1 MISNDLRLQEYSVL
15 IYRILLVHIAYLF
28 LRVLFVFFNNDIVQ
42 VYDLEIF
49 FYLSVLGLRFDS
61 SAIAYT
67 NLLFIVFSVL
77 PLSFLRLKKHQ
88 YFSTLVYFISNII
101 FLTLNFI
108 DFAYYRFNLNR
119 MMGNFLE
126 SISQENNKVIL
137 IFHFLFQYLNLVLL
151 FFLFLLIWIGLYR
164 LVKIREEKIEN
175 NKLYYLSSIFGLLI
189 SSALI
194 VMMARGGD
202 FRKSTRPITLID
214 SMDNLTKPVHSDV
227 VLNSTFTIIRT
238 WGKNSFEKSFRFNEF
253 EIINQLKPIKT
264 YNERQVVK
272 KPNIVIFIIESMGR
286 EYWGELNKN
295 RNIKN
300 FKSFTP
306 FLDSLSKH
314 SLIFPN
320 AFATSRKSIHAMPSV
335 LAGVPSFEIAYTSSY
350 YSRQKLESM
359 VSVSNNL
366 GYDTSFLHGAKNGS
380 MGFQG
385 FANSLGYNNYYGR
398 DEFNNDDEYDGYWGI
413 WDEPFLQFSKS
424 ILDNKNE
431 PFLATIFTITSH
443 EPYIIPYKFK
453 GKFDE
458 GYLPIHKCVGYTDY
472 SIRQF
477 FKSIEK
483 SSWFENTIF
492 IFTSDHTNQ
501 SYFKYYQSTVNRFA
515 TPLLIYQ
522 KNSDFKGTDNRLASH
537 LDIYPTV
544 AELIGF
550 NRPFRSWG
558 RSLLSSKNESPFTIN
573 YFGGGAYLSIDENF
587 ICVYDGN
594 KAIGFYNLFDLNLE
608 ENLIQNKNQDMHRL
622 ELKTGLFLQDYFN
635 RIISNN
641 MYHNS
646 N

>member
-1 MISNDLRLQEYSVL
+1 MRLQEYTVL
-15 IYRILLVHIAYLF
+15 IYRILLVHIAYLL

-42 VYDLEIF
+42 VYDLENF
-49 FYLSVLGLRFDS
+49 FYLSILGLRFDS
-61 SAIAYT
+61 SAIAYS
-67 NLLFIVFSVL
+67 NLLFIFFSVL
-77 PLSFLRLKKHQ
+77 PLSFLREKKHQ
-88 YFSTLVYFISNII
+88 FFSALIYFISNSF
-101 FLTLNFI
+101 FLILNFI

-126 SISQENNKVIL
+126 SISQESNKVTL
-137 IFHFLFQYLNLVLL
+137 IFHFLFRYLNLVLL
-151 FFLFLLIWIGLYR
+151 FFLFLLIWIALYR
-164 LVKIREEKIEN
+164 LVKIREVKIDN
-175 NKLYYLSSIFGLLI
+175 YKMYYLSSIFGLLI

-214 SMDNLTKPVHSDV
+214 SMDNLSKPVHSDV
-227 VLNSTFTIIRT
+227 VLNTTFTIIRT
-238 WGKNSFEKSFRFNEF
+238 WGKNSFKKSFRFNDF
-253 EIINQLKPIKT
+253 EITNQVKPIKT
-264 YNERQVVK
+264 YNERKVFK

-300 FKSFTP
+300 FESFTP

-320 AFATSRKSIHAMPSV
+320 AFSTSRKSIHAMPSI
-335 LAGVPSFEIAYTSSY
+335 LAGVPSFETAYTSSY
-350 YSRQKLESM
+350 YSRQKLESI
-359 VSVSNNL
+359 VSISNAL
-366 GYDTSFLHGAKNGS
+366 GYDTSFFHGAKNGS

-385 FANSLGYNNYYGR
+385 FASTLGYDNYYGR
-398 DEFNNDDEYDGYWGI
+398 DEFNDDNEYDGFWGI

-443 EPYIIPYKFK
+443 EPYIIPVKFE
-453 GKFDE
+453 GVFDK

-515 TPLLIYQ
+515 SPLLIY
-522 KNSDFKGTDNRLASH
+522 KKSSDFEGTDSRLASH

-544 AELIGF
+544 AELIGYKK
-550 NRPFRSWG
+550 PFRSWG
-558 RSLLSSKNESPFTIN
+558 RSLLSSKNESAFTIN
-573 YFGGGAYLSIDENF
+573 YFGGGAYLSMDENF

-594 KAIGFYNLFDLNLE
+594 KAIGFYYLSDLNLE
-608 ENLIQNKNQDMHRL
+608 ENLIQNKNQDMKSL
-622 ELKTGLFLQDYFN
+622 EKKTGLFLQDYFN
-635 RIISNN
+635 RIINN
-641 MYHNS
+641 KMYYNP

>member
-1 MISNDLRLQEYSVL
+1 MYNNLRLQEYTVL
-15 IYRILLVHIAYLF
+15 IYRILLVHIAYLL

-42 VYDLEIF
+42 VYDLENF
-49 FYLSVLGLRFDS
+49 FYLSILGLRFDS
-61 SAIAYT
+61 SAIAYS
-67 NLLFIVFSVL
+67 NLLFIFFSVL
-77 PLSFLRLKKHQ
+77 PLSFLREKKHQ
-88 YFSTLVYFISNII
+88 FISALIYFISNSF
-101 FLTLNFI
+101 FLILNFI

-126 SISQENNKVIL
+126 SISQESNKLTL
-137 IFHFLFQYLNLVLL
+137 IFHFLFRYLNLLLL
-151 FFLFLLIWIGLYR
+151 FFLFLLIWIALYR
-164 LVKIREEKIEN
+164 LVKIREVKIEN
-175 NKLYYLSSIFGLLI
+175 NKMYYLSSIFGLLI

-202 FRKSTRPITLID
+202 FKKSTRPITLID
-214 SMDNLTKPVHSDV
+214 SMDNLSKPVHSDV
-227 VLNSTFTIIRT
+227 VLNTTFTIIRT
-238 WGKNSFEKSFRFNEF
+238 WGKNSFKKSFRFNDF
-253 EIINQLKPIKT
+253 EITNQVKPIKT
-264 YNERQVVK
+264 YNERKVLK

-300 FKSFTP
+300 FESFTP

-320 AFATSRKSIHAMPSV
+320 AFSTSRKSIHAMPSI
-335 LAGVPSFEIAYTSSY
+335 LAGVPSFETAYTSSY
-350 YSRQKLESM
+350 YSRQKLESI
-359 VSVSNNL
+359 VSISNAL

-385 FANSLGYNNYYGR
+385 FANTLGYDNYYGR
-398 DEFNNDDEYDGYWGI
+398 DEFNDDNEYDGFWGI

-443 EPYIIPYKFK
+443 EPYIIPVKFE
-453 GKFDE
+453 GVFDK

-472 SIRQF
+472 SIGQF

-515 TPLLIYQ
+515 SPLLIY
-522 KNSDFKGTDNRLASH
+522 KKSSDFKGTDSRLASH

-544 AELIGF
+544 AELIGYIK
-550 NRPFRSWG
+550 PFRSWG
-558 RSLLSSKNESPFTIN
+558 RSLLSSKNESAFTIN
-573 YFGGGAYLSIDENF
+573 YFGGGAYLSMDENF

-594 KAIGFYNLFDLNLE
+594 KAIGFYNLSDLNLE
-608 ENLIQNKNQDMHRL
+608 KNLIQNKNQDMKSL
-622 ELKTGLFLQDYFN
+622 EKKTGLFLQDYFN
-635 RIISNN
+635 RIINN
-641 MYHNS
+641 KMYYNP

>member
-1 MISNDLRLQEYSVL
+1 MRLQEYSVL
-15 IYRILLVHIAYLF
+15 IYRILLVHIAYLL
-28 LRVLFVFFNNDIVQ
+28 LRVLFVIFNNDIVQ
-42 VYDLEIF
+42 VYDLESF
-49 FYLSVLGLRFDS
+49 FYLSILGLRFDS
-61 SAIAYT
+61 SAIAYS
-67 NLLFIVFSVL
+67 NLFFIFFSLL
-77 PLSFLRLKKHQ
+77 PLSFLREKKHQ
-88 YFSTLVYFISNII
+88 FFSALIYFISNSF
-101 FLTLNFI
+101 FLMLNFI

-126 SISQENNKVIL
+126 SISQENNKVAL
-137 IFHFLFQYLNLVLL
+137 IFHFLYRYLNLVLI

-164 LVKIREEKIEN
+164 LVKVRKEKIKN
-175 NKLYYLSSIFGLLI
+175 NKMYYLSSIFGLLI

-202 FRKSTRPITLID
+202 FKKSTRPITLID
-214 SMDNLTKPVHSDV
+214 SMDNLSRPVHSDV

-238 WGKNSFEKSFRFNEF
+238 WGKNSFEKSSRFNDF
-253 EIINQLKPIKT
+253 EITNQLKPIKN
-264 YNERQVVK
+264 YNQIEFVK

-306 FLDSLSKH
+306 FLDSLSKQ

-320 AFATSRKSIHAMPSV
+320 AFATSRKSIHAMPSI
-335 LAGVPSFEIAYTSSY
+335 LAGVPSFETAYTSSY
-350 YSRQKLESM
+350 YSRQKLESI
-359 VSVSNNL
+359 VSISNAL

-385 FANSLGYNNYYGR
+385 FASTLGYDNYYGR
-398 DEFNNDDEYDGYWGI
+398 DEFNDDNEYDGFWGI

-443 EPYIIPYKFK
+443 EPYIIPVKFE
-453 GKFDE
+453 GVFDK

-501 SYFKYYQSTVNRFA
+501 SYFEYYQSTVNRFA
-515 TPLLIYQ
+515 TPLLIYK
-522 KNSDFKGTDNRLASH
+522 KNSDFKGLDNRLASH

-544 AELIGF
+544 AQLIGYKK
-550 NRPFRSWG
+550 PFRSWG
-558 RSLLSSKNESPFTIN
+558 RSLLSSKNESAFTIN
-573 YFGGGAYLSIDENF
+573 YFGGGAYVSMDENF
-587 ICVYDGN
+587 ICVYDGT
-594 KAIGFYNLFDLNLE
+594 KAIGFYNLSDLNLE
-608 ENLIQNKNQDMHRL
+608 KNLIQNKNHDMESL
-622 ELKTGLFLQDYFN
+622 EKKTGLFLQDYYN
-635 RIISNN
+635 RIINNN
-641 MYHNS
+641 MYYNPK
-646 N
+646 

>member
-1 MISNDLRLQEYSVL
+1 MYNDFRLQEYTVL
-15 IYRILLVHIAYLF
+15 IYRILLVHIAYLL
-28 LRVLFVFFNNDIVQ
+28 LRLLFVFFNNDIVQ
-42 VYDLEIF
+42 VYDLEKF
-49 FYLSVLGLRFDS
+49 FYLSTLGLRFDS
-61 SAIAYT
+61 SAIAYS
-67 NLLFIVFSVL
+67 NLLFIFFSVL
-77 PLSFLRLKKHQ
+77 PLSFLREKKHQ
-88 YFSTLVYFISNII
+88 FFSALIYFISNSF
-101 FLTLNFI
+101 FLILNFI

-126 SISQENNKVIL
+126 SISQESNKVTL
-137 IFHFLFQYLNLVLL
+137 IFHFLFRYLNLVLL
-151 FFLFLLIWIGLYR
+151 FFLFLLIWIALYR
-164 LVKIREEKIEN
+164 LVKIREVKIEN
-175 NKLYYLSSIFGLLI
+175 NKMYYLSSIFGLLI

-214 SMDNLTKPVHSDV
+214 SMDNLSKPVHSDV
-227 VLNSTFTIIRT
+227 VLNTTFTIIRT
-238 WGKNSFEKSFRFNEF
+238 WGKNSFKKSFRFNDF
-253 EIINQLKPIKT
+253 EITNQLKPIKT
-264 YNERQVVK
+264 YDEGKVFK

-300 FKSFTP
+300 FESFTP

-320 AFATSRKSIHAMPSV
+320 AFSTSRKSIHAMPSI
-335 LAGVPSFEIAYTSSY
+335 LAGVPSFETAYTSSY
-350 YSRQKLESM
+350 YSRQKLESI
-359 VSVSNNL
+359 VSISNAL

-385 FANSLGYNNYYGR
+385 FANTLGYDNYYGR
-398 DEFNNDDEYDGYWGI
+398 DEFNDDNEYDGFWGI

-443 EPYIIPYKFK
+443 EPYIIPDKFK
-453 GKFDE
+453 GMFDK

-472 SIRQF
+472 SIKQF

-483 SSWFENTIF
+483 SNWFENTIF

-515 TPLLIYQ
+515 APLLIY
-522 KNSDFKGTDNRLASH
+522 KKKSGFNGEDNRLASH

-544 AELIGF
+544 AELIGYKK
-550 NRPFRSWG
+550 PFRSWG
-558 RSLLSSKNESPFTIN
+558 RSLLSAKNESAFTIN
-573 YFGGGAYLSIDENF
+573 YFGGGAYLSMDENF

-594 KAIGFYNLFDLNLE
+594 KAIGFYNLSDLNLE
-608 ENLIQNKNQDMHRL
+608 ENLIQNKNQDMQSL
-622 ELKTGLFLQDYFN
+622 EKKTGLFLQDYFN
-635 RIISNN
+635 RIINN
-641 MYHNS
+641 KMYYNS

>member
-1 MISNDLRLQEYSVL
+1 MYNDFRLQEYTVL
-15 IYRILLVHIAYLF
+15 IYRILLVHIAYLL
-28 LRVLFVFFNNDIVQ
+28 LRVLFVIFNNDIVQ
-42 VYDLEIF
+42 VYDLENF
-49 FYLSVLGLRFDS
+49 FYLSILGLRFDS
-61 SAIAYT
+61 SAIAYS
-67 NLLFIVFSVL
+67 NLLFIFFSVL
-77 PLSFLRLKKHQ
+77 PLSFLREKKHQ
-88 YFSTLVYFISNII
+88 FFSALIYFISNGF
-101 FLTLNFI
+101 FLILNFI

-126 SISQENNKVIL
+126 SISQESNKVTL
-137 IFHFLFQYLNLVLL
+137 IFHFLFRYLNLVLL
-151 FFLFLLIWIGLYR
+151 FFLFLLIWIALYR
-164 LVKIREEKIEN
+164 LVKIRKVKIEN
-175 NKLYYLSSIFGLLI
+175 NKMYYLSSIFGLLI

-214 SMDNLTKPVHSDV
+214 SMDNLSKPVHSDV
-227 VLNSTFTIIRT
+227 VLNTTFTIIRT
-238 WGKNSFEKSFRFNEF
+238 WGKNSFKKSFRFNDF
-253 EIINQLKPIKT
+253 EITNQLKPIKT
-264 YNERQVVK
+264 YDEGKVFK

-300 FKSFTP
+300 FESFTP

-320 AFATSRKSIHAMPSV
+320 AFSTSRKSIHAMPSI
-335 LAGVPSFEIAYTSSY
+335 LAGVPSFETAYTSSY
-350 YSRQKLESM
+350 YSRQKLESI
-359 VSVSNNL
+359 VSISNAL

-385 FANSLGYNNYYGR
+385 FASTLGYDNYYGR
-398 DEFNNDDEYDGYWGI
+398 DEFNDDNEYDGFWGI

-443 EPYIIPYKFK
+443 EPYIIPDKFK
-453 GKFDE
+453 GMFDK

-472 SIRQF
+472 SIKQF

-483 SSWFENTIF
+483 SNWFENTIF

-515 TPLLIYQ
+515 APLLIY
-522 KNSDFKGTDNRLASH
+522 KKKSGFNGEDNRLASH

-544 AELIGF
+544 AELIGYKK
-550 NRPFRSWG
+550 PFRSWG
-558 RSLLSSKNESPFTIN
+558 RSLLSAKNESAFTIN
-573 YFGGGAYLSIDENF
+573 YFGGGAYLSMDENF

-594 KAIGFYNLFDLNLE
+594 KAIGFYNLSDLNLE
-608 ENLIQNKNQDMHRL
+608 ENLIQNKNQDMQSL
-622 ELKTGLFLQDYFN
+622 EKKTGLFLQDYFN
-635 RIISNN
+635 RIINN
-641 MYHNS
+641 KMYYNP

>member
-1 MISNDLRLQEYSVL
+1 MYNNLRLQEYTVL
-15 IYRILLVHIAYLF
+15 IYRILLVHIAYLL

-42 VYDLEIF
+42 VYDLENF
-49 FYLSVLGLRFDS
+49 FYLSILGLRFDS
-61 SAIAYT
+61 SAIAYS
-67 NLLFIVFSVL
+67 NLLFIFFSVL
-77 PLSFLRLKKHQ
+77 PLSFLREKKHQ
-88 YFSTLVYFISNII
+88 FLSALIYFTSNSF
-101 FLTLNFI
+101 FLILNFI

-126 SISQENNKVIL
+126 SISQESNKVTL
-137 IFHFLFQYLNLVLL
+137 IFHFLFRYLNLVLL
-151 FFLFLLIWIGLYR
+151 FFLFLLIWIALYR
-164 LVKIREEKIEN
+164 LVKIREVKIEN
-175 NKLYYLSSIFGLLI
+175 NKMYYLSSIFGLLI

-202 FRKSTRPITLID
+202 FKKSTRPITLID
-214 SMDNLTKPVHSDV
+214 SMDNLSKPVHSDV
-227 VLNSTFTIIRT
+227 VLNTTFTIIRT
-238 WGKNSFEKSFRFNEF
+238 WGKNSFKKSFRFNDF
-253 EIINQLKPIKT
+253 EITNQVKPIKT
-264 YNERQVVK
+264 YNERKVFK

-300 FKSFTP
+300 FESFTP

-320 AFATSRKSIHAMPSV
+320 AFSTSRKSIHAMPSI
-335 LAGVPSFEIAYTSSY
+335 LAGVPSFETAYTSSY
-350 YSRQKLESM
+350 YSRQKLESI
-359 VSVSNNL
+359 VSISNAL
-366 GYDTSFLHGAKNGS
+366 GYDTSFLHGAENGS

-385 FANSLGYNNYYGR
+385 FANTLGYDNYYGR
-398 DEFNNDDEYDGYWGI
+398 DEFNNDNEYDGFWGI

-443 EPYIIPYKFK
+443 EPYIIPVKFE
-453 GKFDE
+453 GVFDK

-515 TPLLIYQ
+515 SPLLIY
-522 KNSDFKGTDNRLASH
+522 KKSSDFVGTDSRLASH

-544 AELIGF
+544 AELIGYKK
-550 NRPFRSWG
+550 PFRSWG
-558 RSLLSSKNESPFTIN
+558 RSLLSSKNESAFTIN
-573 YFGGGAYLSIDENF
+573 
-587 ICVYDGN
+587 
-594 KAIGFYNLFDLNLE
+594 
-608 ENLIQNKNQDMHRL
+608 
-622 ELKTGLFLQDYFN
+622 
-635 RIISNN
+635 
-641 MYHNS
+641 
-646 N
+646 

>member
-1 MISNDLRLQEYSVL
+1 MIYNDLRLKEYSVL
-15 IYRILLVHIAYLF
+15 IYRILLAHIAYVF
-28 LRVLFVFFNNDIVQ
+28 LRVLFVIFNNDIVQ
-42 VYDLEIF
+42 VSDLENF
-49 FYLSVLGLRFDS
+49 LSLSILGLRFDC
-61 SAIAYT
+61 SAIAYS
-67 NLLFIVFSVL
+67 NLFFIFFSVL
-77 PLSFLRLKKHQ
+77 PLSFLRFKKRQ
-88 YFSTLVYFISNII
+88 FFSTLLYFISNSF
-101 FLTLNFI
+101 FLILNFI

-126 SISQENNKVIL
+126 SISKENNKLKL

-151 FFLFLLIWIGLYR
+151 FFLFLFIWIGLYK
-164 LVKIREEKIEN
+164 LVKVKEEKIEN
-175 NKLYYLSSIFGLLI
+175 KKIYYLSSIFGILI

-202 FRKSTRPITLID
+202 FKKSTRPITLID
-214 SMDNLTKPVHSDV
+214 SMDNLSRPVHSDV
-227 VLNSTFTIIRT
+227 VLNTTFTIIRT
-238 WGKNSFEKSFRFNEF
+238 WGKNSFKKISRFNDS
-253 EIINQLKPIKT
+253 EITNQLKPIKN
-264 YNERQVVK
+264 YKEIQVVK

-350 YSRQKLESM
+350 YSRQKLESL
-359 VSVSNNL
+359 VSISNAL
-366 GYDTSFLHGAKNGS
+366 GYNTSFLHGAENGS

-385 FANSLGYNNYYGR
+385 FANTLGYDSYYGR
-398 DEFNNDDEYDGYWGI
+398 DEFNNDEEYDGFWGI

-424 ILDNKNE
+424 ILDDKNE
-431 PFLATIFTITSH
+431 PFLATIFTLSSH
-443 EPYIIPYKFK
+443 EPYVIPDKFK
-453 GKFDE
+453 GIFDN

-501 SYFKYYQSTVNRFA
+501 SYFEYYQSTVNRFA
-515 TPLLIYQ
+515 TPLLIYK
-522 KNSDFKGTDNRLASH
+522 KNGDFKGVDDRLASH

-544 AELIGF
+544 AELIGYKK
-550 NRPFRSWG
+550 PFRSWG
-558 RSLLSSKNESPFTIN
+558 RSLLSSKNESAFTIN
-573 YFGGGAYLSIDENF
+573 YFGGGAYLSMDENF
-587 ICVYDGN
+587 ICIYDGN
-594 KAIGFYNLFDLNLE
+594 KAIGFYNLSDLNLE
-608 ENLIQNKNQDMHRL
+608 ENLIQNKNQNMLRL
-622 ELKTGLFLQDYFN
+622 EKKTGLFLQDYFN
-635 RIISNN
+635 RISNN
-641 MYHNS
+641 KMYYNLK
-646 N
+646 

>member
-1 MISNDLRLQEYSVL
+1 MIFKDFRLREYSVL
-15 IYRILLVHIAYLF
+15 LYRIVLVHIAYLL
-28 LRVLFVFFNNDIVQ
+28 LRVLFVIFNNDIVQ
-42 VYDLEIF
+42 VYDLENF
-49 FYLSVLGLRFDS
+49 FHLSILGLRFDS
-61 SAIAYT
+61 SAIAYS
-67 NLLFIVFSVL
+67 NLLFILFSVL
-77 PLSFLRLKKHQ
+77 PLSFLRAKKRQ
-88 YFSTLVYFISNII
+88 FFSALLYFTSNTI
-101 FLTLNFI
+101 FLILNFI

-126 SISQENNKVIL
+126 SIINEASKETL
-137 IFHFLFQYLNLVLL
+137 IFHFLFEYLNLVLL
-151 FFLFLLIWIGLYR
+151 FFLFLIIWIGLYR
-164 LVKIREEKIEN
+164 LVKIKEEKIEN
-175 NKLYYLSSIFGLLI
+175 NKMYYLSSIFGLLI

-214 SMDNLTKPVHSDV
+214 SMNNLSKPVHSDV
-227 VLNSTFTIIRT
+227 VLNTSFTIIRT
-238 WGKNSFEKSFRFNEF
+238 WGKNSFKKSSRFNED
-253 EIINQLKPIKT
+253 EITNYVKPIKI
-264 YNERQVVK
+264 YNEKKVVK
-272 KPNIVIFIIESMGR
+272 KPNIIIFIIESMGR

-320 AFATSRKSIHAMPSV
+320 AFATSRKSIHGMPSV

-359 VSVSNNL
+359 VSISNAI

-385 FANSLGYNNYYGR
+385 FANTLGYNNYYGR
-398 DEFNNDDEYDGYWGI
+398 DEFNNDEEYDGFWGI

-424 ILDNKNE
+424 ILDNKNK
-431 PFLATIFTITSH
+431 PFLATIFTLTSH
-443 EPYIIPYKFK
+443 EPYIIPDKFK
-453 GKFDE
+453 GFFDE

-483 SSWFENTIF
+483 STWFENTIF

-501 SYFKYYQSTVNRFA
+501 SYFKYYQGTVNRFA
-515 TPLLIYQ
+515 TPLLIYK
-522 KNSDFKGTDNRLASH
+522 KNSDLKGVDNRLASH

-544 AELIGF
+544 AELIGYKK
-550 NRPFRSWG
+550 PFRSWG
-558 RSLLSSKNESPFTIN
+558 RSLLSAKNEPAFTIN
-573 YFGGGAYLSIDENF
+573 YFGGGAYLSMDKNF
-587 ICVYDGN
+587 ICIYDGN
-594 KAIGFYNLFDLNLE
+594 KAIGFYNLSDLNLE
-608 ENLIQNKNQDMHRL
+608 ENLIQNKNQDMLSL
-622 ELKTGLFLQDYFN
+622 EKKTGLFLQDYFN

-641 MYHNS
+641 MYYNP

>member
-1 MISNDLRLQEYSVL
+1 MISNDLRIQEYSVL
-15 IYRILLVHIAYLF
+15 IYRILLVHIAYLL

-42 VYDLEIF
+42 VYDLENF
-49 FYLSVLGLRFDS
+49 FYLSILGLRFDS

-67 NLLFIVFSVL
+67 NLLFIIFSVL
-77 PLSFLRLKKHQ
+77 PLSFLRVKKYQ
-88 YFSTLVYFISNII
+88 YFSSLLYFISNSI
-101 FLTLNFI
+101 FLILNFI

-126 SISQENNKVIL
+126 SISQENNKAIL

-151 FFLFLLIWIGLYR
+151 FFLFLIIWIGLYR
-164 LVKIREEKIEN
+164 LFKIKEEKIEN
-175 NKLYYLSSIFGLLI
+175 NKIYYLSSIFGLLI

-214 SMDNLTKPVHSDV
+214 SMDNLSKPVHSDV
-227 VLNSTFTIIRT
+227 VLNTSFAIIRT
-238 WGKNSFEKSFRFNEF
+238 WGKNSFKKSTRFNEF
-253 EIINQLKPIKT
+253 EITNQIKPIKR
-264 YNERQVVK
+264 YSERQVIN

-320 AFATSRKSIHAMPSV
+320 AFATSRKSIHGMPSV
-335 LAGVPSFEIAYTSSY
+335 LAGVPSFETAYTSSY
-350 YSRQKLESM
+350 YSRQKLESI
-359 VSVSNNL
+359 VSISNNL

-385 FANSLGYNNYYGR
+385 FANTLGYDNYYGR
-398 DEFNNDDEYDGYWGI
+398 DEFNNDEEYDGFWGI

-424 ILDNKNE
+424 ILDDKTE

-443 EPYIIPYKFK
+443 EPYIIPDKFK
-453 GKFDE
+453 GMFDE

-472 SIRQF
+472 SIKQF

-501 SYFKYYQSTVNRFA
+501 SYYKYYKSTVNRYA
-515 TPLLIYQ
+515 TPLLIYK
-522 KNSDFKGTDNRLASH
+522 KNSDFKGVDKSLASH

-544 AELIGF
+544 AELIGYK
-550 NRPFRSWG
+550 NPFRSWG
-558 RSLLSSKNESPFTIN
+558 RSLLSCKNEPSFTIN
-573 YFGGGAYLSIDENF
+573 YFGGGAYLSMDENF

-594 KAIGFYNLFDLNLE
+594 KAIGFYNLSDLNLE
-608 ENLIQNKNQDMHRL
+608 ENLIQNINHNMLRL
-622 ELKTGLFLQDYFN
+622 EKKTGLFLQDYFN
-635 RIISNN
+635 RIVSNN
-641 MYHNS
+641 MYYNPK
-646 N
+646 

>member
-1 MISNDLRLQEYSVL
+1 MIYKDLRLREYSVL
-15 IYRILLVHIAYLF
+15 IYRILLVHIAYLL
-28 LRVLFVFFNNDIVQ
+28 LRVLFVVFNNDIVQ
-42 VYDLEIF
+42 VYDLEKF
-49 FYLSVLGLRFDS
+49 FYLSILGLRFDS
-61 SAIAYT
+61 SAIAYS
-67 NLLFIVFSVL
+67 NLFFIIFSVL
-77 PLSFLRLKKHQ
+77 PLSFLRAKKHQ
-88 YFSTLVYFISNII
+88 FFSALLYFTFNTI
-101 FLTLNFI
+101 FLILNFI

-126 SISQENNKVIL
+126 SISQENDKLIL
-137 IFHFLFQYLNLVLL
+137 IFHFLYRYLNLVLL

-164 LVKIREEKIEN
+164 LVKIKEEKIEN
-175 NKLYYLSSIFGLLI
+175 NKIYYLSSIFGLLI

-227 VLNSTFTIIRT
+227 VLNTSFTIIRT
-238 WGKNSFEKSFRFNEF
+238 WGKNTFKKSSRYNED
-253 EIINQLKPIKT
+253 EITNYVKPIKI
-264 YNERQVVK
+264 YNERKVAE
-272 KPNIVIFIIESMGR
+272 KPNIIIFIIESMGR

-320 AFATSRKSIHAMPSV
+320 AFATSRKSIHGMPSV

-359 VSVSNNL
+359 VSISNAV
-366 GYDTSFLHGAKNGS
+366 GYNTSFLHGAKNGS

-385 FANSLGYNNYYGR
+385 FANTLGYDNYYGR
-398 DEFNNDDEYDGYWGI
+398 DEFNNDTEYDGFWGI

-431 PFLATIFTITSH
+431 PFLATIFTLTSH
-443 EPYIIPYKFK
+443 EPYIIPDKFE
-453 GKFDE
+453 GIFEE
-458 GYLPIHKCVGYTDY
+458 GYLPIHKCIGYTDY

-483 SSWFENTIF
+483 SKWFENTIF

-515 TPLLIYQ
+515 TPLLIYK
-522 KNSDFKGTDNRLASH
+522 KNSDFKGVDNRLASH

-544 AELIGF
+544 AELIGYKK
-550 NRPFRSWG
+550 PFRSWG
-558 RSLLSSKNESPFTIN
+558 RSLLSAKDEPTFTIN
-573 YFGGGAYLSIDENF
+573 YFGGGAYLSMDKNF
-587 ICVYDGN
+587 ICIYDGN
-594 KAIGFYNLFDLNLE
+594 KAIGFYNLSDLNLE
-608 ENLIQNKNQDMHRL
+608 ENLIQNKNQDMLSL
-622 ELKTGLFLQDYFN
+622 EKKTGLFLQDYFN

-641 MYHNS
+641 MYYNP

>member
-1 MISNDLRLQEYSVL
+1 MRLQEYSVL
-15 IYRILLVHIAYLF
+15 IYRILLVHIAYLL
-28 LRVLFVFFNNDIVQ
+28 LRVLFVIFNNDIVQ
-42 VYDLEIF
+42 VYDLESF
-49 FYLSVLGLRFDS
+49 FYLSILGLRFDS
-61 SAIAYT
+61 SAIAYS
-67 NLLFIVFSVL
+67 NLFFIFFSLL
-77 PLSFLRLKKHQ
+77 PLSFLREKKHQ
-88 YFSTLVYFISNII
+88 FFSALIYFISNSF
-101 FLTLNFI
+101 FLMLNFI

-126 SISQENNKVIL
+126 SISQENNKVAL
-137 IFHFLFQYLNLVLL
+137 IFHFLYRYLNLVLI

-164 LVKIREEKIEN
+164 LVKVRKEKIKN
-175 NKLYYLSSIFGLLI
+175 NKMYYLSSIFGLLI

-202 FRKSTRPITLID
+202 FKKSTRPITLID
-214 SMDNLTKPVHSDV
+214 SMDNLSRPVHSDV

-238 WGKNSFEKSFRFNEF
+238 WGKNSFEKSSRFNDF
-253 EIINQLKPIKT
+253 EITNQLKPIKN
-264 YNERQVVK
+264 YNQIEFVK

-306 FLDSLSKH
+306 FLDSLSKQ

-320 AFATSRKSIHAMPSV
+320 AFATSRKSIHAMPSI
-335 LAGVPSFEIAYTSSY
+335 LAGVPSFETAYTSSY
-350 YSRQKLESM
+350 YSRQKLESI
-359 VSVSNNL
+359 VSISNAL
-366 GYDTSFLHGAKNGS
+366 GYDTSFLHGAENGS

-385 FANSLGYNNYYGR
+385 FANTLGYDNYYGR
-398 DEFNNDDEYDGYWGI
+398 DEFNNDNEYDGFWGI

-424 ILDNKNE
+424 ILENKNQ

-443 EPYIIPYKFK
+443 EPYIIPDKFK
-453 GKFDE
+453 GMFDK

-501 SYFKYYQSTVNRFA
+501 SYFEYYQSTVNRFA
-515 TPLLIYQ
+515 TPLLIYK
-522 KNSDFKGTDNRLASH
+522 KNSDFKGLDNRLASH

-544 AELIGF
+544 AQLIGYKK
-550 NRPFRSWG
+550 PFRSWG
-558 RSLLSSKNESPFTIN
+558 RSLLSSKNESAFTIN
-573 YFGGGAYLSIDENF
+573 YFGGGAYVSMDENF
-587 ICVYDGN
+587 ICVYDGT
-594 KAIGFYNLFDLNLE
+594 KAIGFYNLSDLNLE
-608 ENLIQNKNQDMHRL
+608 KNLIQNKNHDMESL
-622 ELKTGLFLQDYFN
+622 EKKTGLFLQDYYN
-635 RIISNN
+635 RIINNN
-641 MYHNS
+641 MYYNPK
-646 N
+646 

>member
-1 MISNDLRLQEYSVL
+1 
-15 IYRILLVHIAYLF
+15 
-28 LRVLFVFFNNDIVQ
+28 
-42 VYDLEIF
+42 
-49 FYLSVLGLRFDS
+49 
-61 SAIAYT
+61 
-67 NLLFIVFSVL
+67 
-77 PLSFLRLKKHQ
+77 
-88 YFSTLVYFISNII
+88 
-101 FLTLNFI
+101 
-108 DFAYYRFNLNR
+108 

-126 SISQENNKVIL
+126 SISKENNKLKL
-137 IFHFLFQYLNLVLL
+137 IFHFLLQHLNLVIL
-151 FFLFLLIWIGLYR
+151 FFLFLFIWIGLYR
-164 LVKIREEKIEN
+164 LVKVKEEKIEN
-175 NKLYYLSSIFGLLI
+175 NKVYYFSSIFGILI

-202 FRKSTRPITLID
+202 FSKSTRPITLID
-214 SMDNLTKPVHSDV
+214 AMDNLSKPVHSDV
-227 VLNSTFTIIRT
+227 VLNTSFTIIRT
-238 WGKNSFEKSFRFNEF
+238 WGKNSFKKSTRFNDF
-253 EIINQLKPIKT
+253 EIASLVKPIKN
-264 YNERQVVK
+264 YNEREVIK

-320 AFATSRKSIHAMPSV
+320 AFATSRKSIHGMPSV

-350 YSRQKLESM
+350 YSRQKLESL
-359 VSVSNNL
+359 VSISNAL

-385 FANSLGYNNYYGR
+385 FANTLGYNNYYGR
-398 DEFNNDDEYDGYWGI
+398 DEFNNDEEYDGFWGI

-424 ILDNKNE
+424 ILDDKNE
-431 PFLATIFTITSH
+431 PFLATIFTLTSH
-443 EPYIIPYKFK
+443 EPYIIPDKFK
-453 GKFDE
+453 GMFDK

-501 SYFKYYQSTVNRFA
+501 SYYRYYQSTVNRFA
-515 TPLLIYQ
+515 TPLLIYK
-522 KNSDFKGTDNRLASH
+522 KNSEFVGFDNRLASH

-544 AELIGF
+544 AELIGYKK
-550 NRPFRSWG
+550 PFRSWG
-558 RSLLSSKNESPFTIN
+558 RSLLSGKNEPSFTIN
-573 YFGGGAYLSIDENF
+573 YFGGSAYLSMDENF

-594 KAIGFYNLFDLNLE
+594 KAIGFYNLSDLNLE
-608 ENLIQNKNQDMHRL
+608 ENLIQNKNQNMLKL
-622 ELKTGLFLQDYFN
+622 EKKTGLFLQDYFN
-635 RIISNN
+635 RIINN
-641 MYHNS
+641 KMFYNLK
-646 N
+646 

>member
-1 MISNDLRLQEYSVL
+1 MYNNLRLQEYTVL
-15 IYRILLVHIAYLF
+15 IYRILLVHIAYLL

-42 VYDLEIF
+42 VYDLENF
-49 FYLSVLGLRFDS
+49 FYLSILGLRFDS
-61 SAIAYT
+61 SAIAYS
-67 NLLFIVFSVL
+67 NLLFIFFSVL
-77 PLSFLRLKKHQ
+77 PLSFLREKKHQ
-88 YFSTLVYFISNII
+88 FLSALIYFISNSF
-101 FLTLNFI
+101 FLILNFI

-126 SISQENNKVIL
+126 SISQENNKVTL
-137 IFHFLFQYLNLVLL
+137 IFHFLFRYLNLLLL
-151 FFLFLLIWIGLYR
+151 FFLFLLIWIALYR
-164 LVKIREEKIEN
+164 LVKIREVKIEN
-175 NKLYYLSSIFGLLI
+175 NKMYYLSSIFGLLI

-202 FRKSTRPITLID
+202 FKKSTRPITLID
-214 SMDNLTKPVHSDV
+214 SMDNLSKPVHSDV
-227 VLNSTFTIIRT
+227 VLNTTFTIIRT
-238 WGKNSFEKSFRFNEF
+238 WGKNSFKKSFRFNDF
-253 EIINQLKPIKT
+253 EITNQVKPIKT
-264 YNERQVVK
+264 YNERKVFK

-300 FKSFTP
+300 FESFTP

-320 AFATSRKSIHAMPSV
+320 AFSTSRKSIHAMPSI
-335 LAGVPSFEIAYTSSY
+335 LAGVPSFETAYTSSY
-350 YSRQKLESM
+350 YSRQKLESI
-359 VSVSNNL
+359 VSISNAL

-385 FANSLGYNNYYGR
+385 FANTLGYDNYYGR
-398 DEFNNDDEYDGYWGI
+398 DEFNDDNEYDGFWGI

-443 EPYIIPYKFK
+443 EPYIIPVKFE
-453 GKFDE
+453 GVFDK

-472 SIRQF
+472 SIGQF

-515 TPLLIYQ
+515 SPLLIY
-522 KNSDFKGTDNRLASH
+522 KKSSDFKGTDSRLASH

-544 AELIGF
+544 AELIGYKK
-550 NRPFRSWG
+550 PFRSWG
-558 RSLLSSKNESPFTIN
+558 RSLLSSKNESAFTIN
-573 YFGGGAYLSIDENF
+573 YFGGGAYLSMDENF

-594 KAIGFYNLFDLNLE
+594 KAIGFYNLSDLNLE
-608 ENLIQNKNQDMHRL
+608 KNLIQNKNQDMKSL
-622 ELKTGLFLQDYFN
+622 EKKTGLFLQDYFN
-635 RIISNN
+635 RIINN
-641 MYHNS
+641 KMYYNP

>member
-1 MISNDLRLQEYSVL
+1 MIYNDLRLQEFSVL
-15 IYRILLVHIAYLF
+15 IYRILLVHIAYLL
-28 LRVLFVFFNNDIVQ
+28 LRVLFVIFNNDIVQ
-42 VYDLEIF
+42 VYDLEKF
-49 FYLSVLGLRFDS
+49 FYLSILGLRFDS
-61 SAIAYT
+61 SAIAYS
-67 NLLFIVFSVL
+67 NLFFIFFSVL
-77 PLSFLRLKKHQ
+77 PLSFLKAKKHQ
-88 YFSTLVYFISNII
+88 FFSALLYFTFNTI
-101 FLTLNFI
+101 FLILNFI

-126 SISQENNKVIL
+126 SISQENNKLIL
-137 IFHFLFQYLNLVLL
+137 IFHFLYRYLNLVLL
-151 FFLFLLIWIGLYR
+151 FFIFLLIWIGLYR
-164 LVKIREEKIEN
+164 LVKIKEEKIEN
-175 NKLYYLSSIFGLLI
+175 NKMYYLSSVFGLLI

-214 SMDNLTKPVHSDV
+214 SMDNLSKPIHSDV
-227 VLNSTFTIIRT
+227 VLNTSFTIIRT
-238 WGKNSFEKSFRFNEF
+238 WGKNSFKKSSRFNEV
-253 EIINQLKPIKT
+253 EITNYVKPIKI
-264 YNERQVVK
+264 YNERKVVK
-272 KPNIVIFIIESMGR
+272 KPNIIIFIIESMGR

-320 AFATSRKSIHAMPSV
+320 AFATSRKSIHGMPSV

-359 VSVSNNL
+359 VSISNAV

-385 FANSLGYNNYYGR
+385 FANTLGYDNYYGR
-398 DEFNNDDEYDGYWGI
+398 DEFNNDKEYDGFWGI

-431 PFLATIFTITSH
+431 PFLATIFTLTSH
-443 EPYIIPYKFK
+443 EPYIIPDKFK
-453 GKFDE
+453 GIFDE

-483 SSWFENTIF
+483 SRWFENTIF

-515 TPLLIYQ
+515 TPLLIYK
-522 KNSDFKGTDNRLASH
+522 KNSDFKGIDNRLASH

-544 AELIGF
+544 VELIGYKK
-550 NRPFRSWG
+550 RFRSWG
-558 RSLLSSKNESPFTIN
+558 RSLLSTINEPTFTIN
-573 YFGGGAYLSIDENF
+573 YFGGGAYLSMDENF

-594 KAIGFYNLFDLNLE
+594 KAIGFYNLSDLNLE
-608 ENLIQNKNQDMHRL
+608 ENLIQNKNQDMQSL
-622 ELKTGLFLQDYFN
+622 EKKTGLFLQDYFN
-635 RIISNN
+635 RIVSNN
-641 MYHNS
+641 MHYSPN
-646 N
+646 

>member
-1 MISNDLRLQEYSVL
+1 MRLQEYTVL
-15 IYRILLVHIAYLF
+15 IYRILLVHIAYLL
-28 LRVLFVFFNNDIVQ
+28 LRVLFVIFNNDIVQ
-42 VYDLEIF
+42 VYDLENF
-49 FYLSVLGLRFDS
+49 FYLSILGLRFDS
-61 SAIAYT
+61 SAIAYS
-67 NLLFIVFSVL
+67 NLLFIFFSVL
-77 PLSFLRLKKHQ
+77 PLSFLREKKHQ
-88 YFSTLVYFISNII
+88 FFSALIYFISNSF
-101 FLTLNFI
+101 FLILNFI

-126 SISQENNKVIL
+126 SISQESNKVTL
-137 IFHFLFQYLNLVLL
+137 IFHFLFRYLNLVLL
-151 FFLFLLIWIGLYR
+151 FFLFLLIWIALYR
-164 LVKIREEKIEN
+164 LVKIREVKIDN
-175 NKLYYLSSIFGLLI
+175 YKMYYLSSIFGLLI

-214 SMDNLTKPVHSDV
+214 SMDNLSKPVHSDV
-227 VLNSTFTIIRT
+227 VLNTTFTIIRT
-238 WGKNSFEKSFRFNEF
+238 WGKNSFKKSFRFNDF
-253 EIINQLKPIKT
+253 EITNQVKPIKT
-264 YNERQVVK
+264 YNERKVFK

-300 FKSFTP
+300 FESFTP

-320 AFATSRKSIHAMPSV
+320 AFSTSRKSIHAMPSI
-335 LAGVPSFEIAYTSSY
+335 LAGVPSFETAYTSSY
-350 YSRQKLESM
+350 YSRQKLESI
-359 VSVSNNL
+359 VSISNAL

-385 FANSLGYNNYYGR
+385 FASTLGYDNYYGR
-398 DEFNNDDEYDGYWGI
+398 DEFNDDNEYDGFWGI

-443 EPYIIPYKFK
+443 EPYIIPVKFE
-453 GKFDE
+453 GVFDK

-515 TPLLIYQ
+515 APLLIY
-522 KNSDFKGTDNRLASH
+522 KKKSGFNGEDNRLASH

-544 AELIGF
+544 AELIGYKK
-550 NRPFRSWG
+550 PFRSWG
-558 RSLLSSKNESPFTIN
+558 RSLLSAKNESAFTIN
-573 YFGGGAYLSIDENF
+573 YFGGGAYLSMDENF

-594 KAIGFYNLFDLNLE
+594 KAIGFYNLSDLNLE
-608 ENLIQNKNQDMHRL
+608 ENLIQNKNQDMKSL
-622 ELKTGLFLQDYFN
+622 EKKTGLFLQDYFN
-635 RIISNN
+635 RIINN
-641 MYHNS
+641 KMYYNP

>member
-15 IYRILLVHIAYLF
+15 IYRILLVHIAYLL

-42 VYDLEIF
+42 VYDLENF
-49 FYLSVLGLRFDS
+49 FYLSILGLRFDS

-67 NLLFIVFSVL
+67 NLLFIIFSVL
-77 PLSFLRLKKHQ
+77 PLSFLRVKKYQ
-88 YFSTLVYFISNII
+88 YFSSLLYFISNSI
-101 FLTLNFI
+101 FLILNFI

-126 SISQENNKVIL
+126 SISQENNKAIL

-151 FFLFLLIWIGLYR
+151 FFLFLIIWIGLYR
-164 LVKIREEKIEN
+164 LFKIKEEKIEN
-175 NKLYYLSSIFGLLI
+175 NKIYYLSSIFGLLI

-214 SMDNLTKPVHSDV
+214 SMDNLSKPVHSDV
-227 VLNSTFTIIRT
+227 VLNTSFAIIRT
-238 WGKNSFEKSFRFNEF
+238 WGKNSFKKSTRFNEF
-253 EIINQLKPIKT
+253 EITNQIKPIKR
-264 YNERQVVK
+264 YSERQVIN

-320 AFATSRKSIHAMPSV
+320 AFATSRKSIHGMPSV
-335 LAGVPSFEIAYTSSY
+335 LAGVPSFETAYTSSY
-350 YSRQKLESM
+350 YSRQKLESI
-359 VSVSNNL
+359 VSISNNL

-385 FANSLGYNNYYGR
+385 FANTLGYDNYYGR
-398 DEFNNDDEYDGYWGI
+398 DEFNNDEEYDGFWGI

-424 ILDNKNE
+424 ILDDKNE

-443 EPYIIPYKFK
+443 EPYIIPDKFK
-453 GKFDE
+453 GTFDE

-501 SYFKYYQSTVNRFA
+501 SYYKYYKSTVNRYA
-515 TPLLIYQ
+515 TPLLIYK
-522 KNSDFKGTDNRLASH
+522 KNSDFKGVDKSLASH

-544 AELIGF
+544 AELIGYK
-550 NRPFRSWG
+550 NPFRSWG
-558 RSLLSSKNESPFTIN
+558 RSLLSCKNEPSFTIN
-573 YFGGGAYLSIDENF
+573 YFGGGAYLSMDENF

-594 KAIGFYNLFDLNLE
+594 KAIGFYNLSDLNLE
-608 ENLIQNKNQDMHRL
+608 ENLIQNINHNMLRL
-622 ELKTGLFLQDYFN
+622 EKKTGLFLQDYFN
-635 RIISNN
+635 RIVSNN
-641 MYHNS
+641 MYYNPK
-646 N
+646 

>member
-1 MISNDLRLQEYSVL
+1 MYNDLRLQEYTVL
-15 IYRILLVHIAYLF
+15 VYRILLVHIAYLL
-28 LRVLFVFFNNDIVQ
+28 LRVLFVIFNNDIVQ
-42 VYDLEIF
+42 VYDLENF
-49 FYLSVLGLRFDS
+49 FHLSILGFRFDS
-61 SAIAYT
+61 SAIAYS
-67 NLLFIVFSVL
+67 NLLFIFFSVL
-77 PLSFLRLKKHQ
+77 PLSFLMEKKHQ
-88 YFSTLVYFISNII
+88 FFSALIYFISNSF
-101 FLTLNFI
+101 FLILNFI

-126 SISQENNKVIL
+126 SISQESNKVTL
-137 IFHFLFQYLNLVLL
+137 IFHFLFRYLNLVLL
-151 FFLFLLIWIGLYR
+151 FLLFLLIWIALYR
-164 LVKIREEKIEN
+164 LVKIRKVKIEN
-175 NKLYYLSSIFGLLI
+175 NKMYYLSSIFGLLI

-214 SMDNLTKPVHSDV
+214 SMDNLSKPVHSDV
-227 VLNSTFTIIRT
+227 VLNTTFTIIRT
-238 WGKNSFEKSFRFNEF
+238 WGKNSFKKSFRFNDF
-253 EIINQLKPIKT
+253 EITNQLKPIKT
-264 YNERQVVK
+264 YDEGKVFK

-300 FKSFTP
+300 FESFTP

-320 AFATSRKSIHAMPSV
+320 AFSTSRKSIHAMPSI
-335 LAGVPSFEIAYTSSY
+335 LAGVPSFETAYTSSY
-350 YSRQKLESM
+350 YSRQKLESI
-359 VSVSNNL
+359 VSISNAL

-385 FANSLGYNNYYGR
+385 FASTLGYDNYYGR
-398 DEFNNDDEYDGYWGI
+398 DEFNDDNEYDGFWGI

-443 EPYIIPYKFK
+443 EPYIIPVKFE
-453 GKFDE
+453 GVFDK

-515 TPLLIYQ
+515 APLLIY
-522 KNSDFKGTDNRLASH
+522 KKKSGFNGEDNRLASH

-544 AELIGF
+544 AELIGYKK
-550 NRPFRSWG
+550 PFRSWG
-558 RSLLSSKNESPFTIN
+558 RSLLSAKNESAFTIN
-573 YFGGGAYLSIDENF
+573 YFGGGAYLSMDENF

-594 KAIGFYNLFDLNLE
+594 KAIGFYNLSDLNLE
-608 ENLIQNKNQDMHRL
+608 ENLIQNKNQDMQSL
-622 ELKTGLFLQDYFN
+622 EKKTGLFLQDYFN
-635 RIISNN
+635 RIINN
-641 MYHNS
+641 KMYYNP

>member
-1 MISNDLRLQEYSVL
+1 MIYKDLRLHEYSVL
-15 IYRILLVHIAYLF
+15 IYRIFLAHIAYIF

-42 VYDLEIF
+42 VSDLGNF
-49 FYLSVLGLRFDS
+49 LSLSILGLRFDS
-61 SAIAYT
+61 SAIAYS
-67 NLLFIVFSVL
+67 NLFFIFFSVL
-77 PLSFLRLKKHQ
+77 PLSFLRFKKHQ
-88 YFSTLVYFISNII
+88 FFSTLLYFISNSF
-101 FLTLNFI
+101 FLILNFI

-126 SISQENNKVIL
+126 SISKENNKLKL

-151 FFLFLLIWIGLYR
+151 FFLFLFIWIGLYK
-164 LVKIREEKIEN
+164 LVKVKEEKIVN
-175 NKLYYLSSIFGLLI
+175 NKIYYLSSIFGILI

-214 SMDNLTKPVHSDV
+214 SMDNLSKPVHSDV
-227 VLNSTFTIIRT
+227 VLNTSFTIIRT
-238 WGKNSFEKSFRFNEF
+238 WGKNSFKKSSRFNDF
-253 EIINQLKPIKT
+253 EVASQVKPIKN
-264 YNERQVVK
+264 YNEREVIK

-350 YSRQKLESM
+350 YSRQKLESL
-359 VSVSNNL
+359 VSISNAL

-385 FANSLGYNNYYGR
+385 FANTLGYGNYYGR
-398 DEFNNDDEYDGYWGI
+398 DEFNNDEEYDGFWGI

-431 PFLATIFTITSH
+431 PFLATIFTLSSH
-443 EPYIIPYKFK
+443 EPYIIPDKFK
-453 GKFDE
+453 GIFDN

-483 SSWFENTIF
+483 SSWFENTVF

-501 SYFKYYQSTVNRFA
+501 SYYKDYQTTVNRFA
-515 TPLLIYQ
+515 TPLLIYK
-522 KNSDFKGTDNRLASH
+522 KNSDFKGVDNSLVSH

-544 AELIGF
+544 AELVGYKK
-550 NRPFRSWG
+550 PFRSWG
-558 RSLLSSKNESPFTIN
+558 RSLLSSKNEPPFTIN
-573 YFGGGAYLSIDENF
+573 YFGGGAYLSMDENF

-594 KAIGFYNLFDLNLE
+594 KAIGFYNFSDLNLE
-608 ENLIQNKNQDMHRL
+608 ENLIQNKNQNMMRL
-622 ELKTGLFLQDYFN
+622 EKKTGLFLQDYFN
-635 RIISNN
+635 RIINN
-641 MYHNS
+641 KMYYNPK
-646 N
+646 

>member
-1 MISNDLRLQEYSVL
+1 MYNDLRLQEYTVL
-15 IYRILLVHIAYLF
+15 LYRILLVHIAYLL
-28 LRVLFVFFNNDIVQ
+28 LRVLFVIFNNDIVQ
-42 VYDLEIF
+42 VYDLENF
-49 FYLSVLGLRFDS
+49 FYLSILGLRFDS
-61 SAIAYT
+61 SAIAYS
-67 NLLFIVFSVL
+67 NLLFIFFSVL
-77 PLSFLRLKKHQ
+77 PLSFLREKKHQ
-88 YFSTLVYFISNII
+88 FFSALIYFISNSF
-101 FLTLNFI
+101 FLILNFI

-126 SISQENNKVIL
+126 SISQESNKVTL
-137 IFHFLFQYLNLVLL
+137 IFHFLFRYLNLVLL
-151 FFLFLLIWIGLYR
+151 FFLFLLIWIALYR
-164 LVKIREEKIEN
+164 LVKIREVKIEN
-175 NKLYYLSSIFGLLI
+175 SKMYYLSSIFGLLI

-214 SMDNLTKPVHSDV
+214 SMDNLSKPVHSDV
-227 VLNSTFTIIRT
+227 VLNTTFTIIRT
-238 WGKNSFEKSFRFNEF
+238 WGKNSFKKSFRFNDF
-253 EIINQLKPIKT
+253 EITNQLKPIKT
-264 YNERQVVK
+264 YDEGKVFK

-300 FKSFTP
+300 FESFTP

-320 AFATSRKSIHAMPSV
+320 AFSTSRKSIHAMPSI

-350 YSRQKLESM
+350 YSRQKLESI
-359 VSVSNNL
+359 VSISNAL

-385 FANSLGYNNYYGR
+385 FASTLGYDNYYGR
-398 DEFNNDDEYDGYWGI
+398 DEFNDDNEYDGFWGI

-443 EPYIIPYKFK
+443 EPYIIPDKFK
-453 GKFDE
+453 GMFDK

-472 SIRQF
+472 SIKQF

-483 SSWFENTIF
+483 SNWFENTIF

-515 TPLLIYQ
+515 APLLIY
-522 KNSDFKGTDNRLASH
+522 KKKSGFNGEDNRLASH

-544 AELIGF
+544 AELIGYKK
-550 NRPFRSWG
+550 PFRSWG
-558 RSLLSSKNESPFTIN
+558 RSLLSAKNESAFTIN
-573 YFGGGAYLSIDENF
+573 YFGGGAYLSMDENF

-594 KAIGFYNLFDLNLE
+594 KAIGFYNLSDLNLE
-608 ENLIQNKNQDMHRL
+608 ENLIQNKNQDMQSL
-622 ELKTGLFLQDYFN
+622 EKKTGLFLQDYFN
-635 RIISNN
+635 RIINN
-641 MYHNS
+641 KMYYNP

>member
-1 MISNDLRLQEYSVL
+1 MIYNDLRLQEFSVL
-15 IYRILLVHIAYLF
+15 IYRILLVHIAYLL
-28 LRVLFVFFNNDIVQ
+28 LRVLFVIFNNDIVQ
-42 VYDLEIF
+42 VYDLEKF
-49 FYLSVLGLRFDS
+49 FYLSILGLRFDS
-61 SAIAYT
+61 SAIAYS
-67 NLLFIVFSVL
+67 NLFFILFSVL
-77 PLSFLRLKKHQ
+77 PLSFLKAKKHQ
-88 YFSTLVYFISNII
+88 FFSALLYFTFNTI
-101 FLTLNFI
+101 FLILNFI

-126 SISQENNKVIL
+126 SIINETNKKIL
-137 IFHFLFQYLNLVLL
+137 IFHFLFEYLNLVLL
-151 FFLFLLIWIGLYR
+151 FFIFLLIWIGLYR
-164 LVKIREEKIEN
+164 LVKIKEEKIEN
-175 NKLYYLSSIFGLLI
+175 NKMYYLSSVFGLLI

-214 SMDNLTKPVHSDV
+214 SMDNLSKPIHSDV
-227 VLNSTFTIIRT
+227 VLNTSFTIIRT
-238 WGKNSFEKSFRFNEF
+238 WGKNSFKKSSRFNEV
-253 EIINQLKPIKT
+253 EITNYVKPIKI
-264 YNERQVVK
+264 YNERKVVK
-272 KPNIVIFIIESMGR
+272 KPNIIIFIIESMGR

-320 AFATSRKSIHAMPSV
+320 AFATSRKSIHGMPSV

-359 VSVSNNL
+359 VSISNDL

-385 FANSLGYNNYYGR
+385 FANTLGYDNYYGR
-398 DEFNNDDEYDGYWGI
+398 DEFNNDEHYDGFWGI

-424 ILDNKNE
+424 ILDKKNK
-431 PFLATIFTITSH
+431 PFLATIFTLTSH
-443 EPYIIPYKFK
+443 EPYIIPNKFK
-453 GKFDE
+453 GRFDE

-483 SSWFENTIF
+483 SSWFDNTIF

-515 TPLLIYQ
+515 TPLLIYK
-522 KNSDFKGTDNRLASH
+522 KNSDFKGVDNRLVSH
-537 LDIYPTV
+537 FDIYPTV
-544 AELIGF
+544 AELIGYKK
-550 NRPFRSWG
+550 PFRSWG
-558 RSLLSSKNESPFTIN
+558 RSLLSRKQESAFIIN
-573 YFGGGAYLSIDENF
+573 YFGGGAYLSMDENF

-608 ENLIQNKNQDMHRL
+608 ENLIQNKNQAMQRL
-622 ELKTGLFLQDYFN
+622 EKKTGLFLQDYFN
-635 RIISNN
+635 RIITNN
-641 MYHNS
+641 MYYSPN
-646 N
+646 

>member
-1 MISNDLRLQEYSVL
+1 MIYEDLRLQEYSVL
-15 IYRILLVHIAYLF
+15 IYRILLVHIAYLL
-28 LRVLFVFFNNDIVQ
+28 LRALFVIFNNDIVQ
-42 VYDLEIF
+42 VYDLKNF
-49 FYLSVLGLRFDS
+49 LYLSILGLRFDS

-67 NLLFIVFSVL
+67 NLLFIFFSVL
-77 PLSFLRLKKHQ
+77 PLSFLRAKKHQ
-88 YFSTLVYFISNII
+88 YFSALLYFTFNTI
-101 FLTLNFI
+101 FLILNFI

-126 SISQENNKVIL
+126 SISQESNKLTL
-137 IFHFLFQYLNLVLL
+137 IFHFLFRYLNLLLL
-151 FFLFLLIWIGLYR
+151 FFLFLLIWIALYR
-164 LVKIREEKIEN
+164 LVKIREVKIEN
-175 NKLYYLSSIFGLLI
+175 NKMYYLSSIFGLLI

-214 SMDNLTKPVHSDV
+214 SMDNLSKPVHSDV
-227 VLNSTFTIIRT
+227 VLNTTFTIIRT
-238 WGKNSFEKSFRFNEF
+238 WGKNSFKKSFRFNDF
-253 EIINQLKPIKT
+253 EITNQVKPIKT
-264 YNERQVVK
+264 YNERKVFK

-300 FKSFTP
+300 FESFTP

-320 AFATSRKSIHAMPSV
+320 AFATSRKSIHGMPSV
-335 LAGVPSFEIAYTSSY
+335 LAGVPSFETAYTSSY

-359 VSVSNNL
+359 VSISNSL

-385 FANSLGYNNYYGR
+385 FANTLGYDNYYGR
-398 DEFNNDDEYDGYWGI
+398 DEFNNDEEYDGFWGI

-424 ILDNKNE
+424 ILDDKTE

-443 EPYIIPYKFK
+443 EPYIIPDKFK
-453 GKFDE
+453 GMFDE

-501 SYFKYYQSTVNRFA
+501 SYYKYYQSTVNRYA
-515 TPLLIYQ
+515 TPLLIYK
-522 KNSDFKGTDNRLASH
+522 KNSDFKGVDNSLASH

-544 AELIGF
+544 AELIGYK
-550 NRPFRSWG
+550 NPFRSWG
-558 RSLLSSKNESPFTIN
+558 RSLLSCKNEPSFTIN
-573 YFGGGAYLSIDENF
+573 YFGGGAYLSMDENF

-594 KAIGFYNLFDLNLE
+594 KAIGFYNLSDLNLE
-608 ENLIQNKNQDMHRL
+608 ENLIQNINHNMLRL
-622 ELKTGLFLQDYFN
+622 EKKTGLFLQDYFN
-635 RIISNN
+635 RIVSNN
-641 MYHNS
+641 MYYNPK
-646 N
+646 

>member
-1 MISNDLRLQEYSVL
+1 MRLQEYTVL
-15 IYRILLVHIAYLF
+15 IYRILLVHIAYLL
-28 LRVLFVFFNNDIVQ
+28 LRVLFVIFNNDIVQ
-42 VYDLEIF
+42 VYDLENF
-49 FYLSVLGLRFDS
+49 FYLSILGLRFDS
-61 SAIAYT
+61 SAIAYS
-67 NLLFIVFSVL
+67 NLLFIFFSVL
-77 PLSFLRLKKHQ
+77 PLSFLREKKHQ
-88 YFSTLVYFISNII
+88 FFSALIYFISNSF
-101 FLTLNFI
+101 FLILNFI

-126 SISQENNKVIL
+126 SISQESNKVTL
-137 IFHFLFQYLNLVLL
+137 IFHFLFRYLNLLLL
-151 FFLFLLIWIGLYR
+151 FFLFLLIWIALYR
-164 LVKIREEKIEN
+164 LVKIREVKIDN
-175 NKLYYLSSIFGLLI
+175 YKMYYLSSIFGLLI

-214 SMDNLTKPVHSDV
+214 SMDNLSKPVHSDV
-227 VLNSTFTIIRT
+227 VLNTTFTIIRT
-238 WGKNSFEKSFRFNEF
+238 WGKNSFKKSFRFNDF
-253 EIINQLKPIKT
+253 EITNQVKPIKT
-264 YNERQVVK
+264 YNERKVFK

-300 FKSFTP
+300 FESFTP

-320 AFATSRKSIHAMPSV
+320 AFSTSRKSIHAMPSI
-335 LAGVPSFEIAYTSSY
+335 LAGVPSFETAYTSSY
-350 YSRQKLESM
+350 YSRQKLESI
-359 VSVSNNL
+359 VSISNAL

-385 FANSLGYNNYYGR
+385 FANTLGYDNYYGR
-398 DEFNNDDEYDGYWGI
+398 DEFNDDNEYDGFWGI

-443 EPYIIPYKFK
+443 EPYIIPVKFE
-453 GKFDE
+453 GVFDK

-472 SIRQF
+472 SIGQF

-515 TPLLIYQ
+515 SPLLIY
-522 KNSDFKGTDNRLASH
+522 KKSSDFEGTDSRLASH

-544 AELIGF
+544 AELIGYKK
-550 NRPFRSWG
+550 PFRSWG
-558 RSLLSSKNESPFTIN
+558 RSLLSSKNESAFTIN
-573 YFGGGAYLSIDENF
+573 YFGGGAYLSMDENF

-594 KAIGFYNLFDLNLE
+594 KAIGFYNLSDLNLE
-608 ENLIQNKNQDMHRL
+608 ENLIQNKNQDMKSL
-622 ELKTGLFLQDYFN
+622 EKKTGLFLQDYFN
-635 RIISNN
+635 RIINN
-641 MYHNS
+641 KMYYNP

>member
-1 MISNDLRLQEYSVL
+1 
-15 IYRILLVHIAYLF
+15 
-28 LRVLFVFFNNDIVQ
+28 
-42 VYDLEIF
+42 
-49 FYLSVLGLRFDS
+49 
-61 SAIAYT
+61 
-67 NLLFIVFSVL
+67 
-77 PLSFLRLKKHQ
+77 
-88 YFSTLVYFISNII
+88 
-101 FLTLNFI
+101 
-108 DFAYYRFNLNR
+108 

-126 SISQENNKVIL
+126 SISQESNKVTL
-137 IFHFLFQYLNLVLL
+137 IFHFLFRYLNLVLL
-151 FFLFLLIWIGLYR
+151 FFLFLLIWIALYR
-164 LVKIREEKIEN
+164 LVKIREVKIEN
-175 NKLYYLSSIFGLLI
+175 NKMYYLSSIFGLLI

-214 SMDNLTKPVHSDV
+214 SMDNLSKPVHSDV
-227 VLNSTFTIIRT
+227 VLNTTFTIIRT
-238 WGKNSFEKSFRFNEF
+238 WGKNSFKKSFRFNDF
-253 EIINQLKPIKT
+253 EITNQLKPIKT
-264 YNERQVVK
+264 YDEGKVFK

-300 FKSFTP
+300 FESFTP

-320 AFATSRKSIHAMPSV
+320 AFSTSRKSIHAMPSI
-335 LAGVPSFEIAYTSSY
+335 LAGVPSFETAYTSSY
-350 YSRQKLESM
+350 YSRQKLESI
-359 VSVSNNL
+359 VSISNAL

-385 FANSLGYNNYYGR
+385 FASTLGYDNYYGR
-398 DEFNNDDEYDGYWGI
+398 DEFNDDNEYDGFWGI

-443 EPYIIPYKFK
+443 EPYIIPDKFK
-453 GKFDE
+453 GMFDK

-472 SIRQF
+472 SIKQF

-483 SSWFENTIF
+483 SNWFENTIF

-515 TPLLIYQ
+515 APLLIY
-522 KNSDFKGTDNRLASH
+522 KKKSGFNGEDNRLASH

-544 AELIGF
+544 AELIGYKK
-550 NRPFRSWG
+550 PFRSWG
-558 RSLLSSKNESPFTIN
+558 RSLLSAKNESAFTIN
-573 YFGGGAYLSIDENF
+573 YFGGGAYLSMDENF

-594 KAIGFYNLFDLNLE
+594 KAIGFYNLSDLNLE
-608 ENLIQNKNQDMHRL
+608 ENLIQNKNQDMKSL
-622 ELKTGLFLQDYFN
+622 EKKTGLFLQDYFN
-635 RIISNN
+635 RIISDK
-641 MYHNS
+641 MYYNPY
-646 N
+646 